1 MVAIAL
7 MRSCVAVV
15 CSEDSQIAAAG
26 VYEVPVTDVANGGV
40 RSLGGV
46 ARRVCRRRRRA
57 RIRECRRCPGR
68 AGRRRHGR
76 SRGRAGSSKACARP
90 GWRPRCTS
98 LSGSARTTRRA
109 HRPPRQATAGAAPRR
124 GGDLPGRPDLS
135 AVWRLRGGE
144 QRARRGGSRPW
155 NTPSGRR
162 RGTRRPPRTP
172 RSGSGP
178 VTVRTSSARPRVRRD
193 GGGQR
198 SAMAR
203 GGPGRATRIVPVP
216 WPPRPRRGTGRRA
229 GSHARFRARTA
240 G

>member
-1 MVAIAL
+1 MGDLAGLHGLFLTDLRQTRLETAL
-7 MRSCVAVV
+7 HLAERVGP
-15 CSEDSQIAAAG
+15 DD
-26 VYEVPVTDVANGGV
+26 P
-40 RSLGGV
+40 
-46 ARRVCRRRRRA
+46 ARA
-57 RIRECRRCPGR
+57 QASAPGQ
-68 AGRRRHGR
+68 
-76 SRGRAGSSKACARP
+76 P
-90 GWRPRCTS
+90 
-98 LSGSARTTRRA
+98 
-109 HRPPRQATAGAAPRR
+109 AGAAPRP

-178 VTVRTSSARPRVRRD
+178 VTVRTSSAGPRVRRD